1 MESHEASKA
10 FPEVLTCRRC
20 PLMPQIIAEKKL
32 LRESS
37 AQIRIICGRKE
48 VFRAN
53 PLVELS

>member
-1 MESHEASKA
+1 MRAVRFSGSILWEKNFYRA
-10 FPEVLTCRRC
+10 
-20 PLMPQIIAEKKL
+20 PLISQIIAEKKL

-37 AQIRIICGRKE
+37 AQIREICGRKE